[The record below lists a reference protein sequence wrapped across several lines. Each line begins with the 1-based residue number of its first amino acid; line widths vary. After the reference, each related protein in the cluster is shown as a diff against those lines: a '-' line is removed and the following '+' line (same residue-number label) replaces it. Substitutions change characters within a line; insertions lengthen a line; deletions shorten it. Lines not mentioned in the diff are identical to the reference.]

1 LNFLDK
7 KIFLTTKQVSGL
19 KFFLEIKRWV
29 NVDTFVGIM
38 DSVCSMDEDEVVFV
52 LLSVD
57 DESSII

>member
-1 LNFLDK
+1 L
-7 KIFLTTKQVSGL
+7 KI
-19 KFFLEIKRWV
+19 FLEIKRWV